1 MSYLTIQEA
10 MKLTGKSESTFRNL
24 ARKLKASRSK
34 DIKLERLKTG
44 HEKILFKESFINSI
58 FDTSSKGSSKQ
69 VESEA
74 SASINERDLL
84 AILQQDLEEKNRQI
98 EANNR
103 QIEGLLDRLKES
115 NLLQAQLH
123 EQVKLLEAPKKKK
136 RWFGW

>member
-1 MSYLTIQEA
+1 MEWISINEVCNLT
-10 MKLTGKSESTFRNL
+10 KKSNTTIRNL

-34 DIKLERLKTG
+34 EIKLEKLKTG
-44 HEKILFKESFINSI
+44 HEKILFKESFINSC

-74 SASINERDLL
+74 SASINERTL
-84 AILQQDLEEKNRQI
+84 AILERELEEKNRQI
-98 EANNR
+98 EA
-103 QIEGLLDRLKES
+103 LTDRLKES

>member
-34 DIKLERLKTG
+34 EIKLEKLKTG
-44 HEKILFKESFINSI
+44 HEKILFKESFINSY

-74 SASINERDLL
+74 SASINERTL
-84 AILQQDLEEKNRQI
+84 AILERELEEKNRQI
-98 EANNR
+98 EA
-103 QIEGLLDRLKES
+103 LTDRLKES

-136 RWFGW
+136 RWFG

>member
-34 DIKLERLKTG
+34 DIKLEKLKTG
-44 HEKILFKESFINSI
+44 HEKILFKESFINSC

-74 SASINERDLL
+74 SASINERTL
-84 AILQQDLEEKNRQI
+84 AILERELEEKNRQI
-98 EANNR
+98 EA
-103 QIEGLLDRLKES
+103 LTDRLKES